1 MSIKSGKLA
10 MKTTPQALRD
20 LADLHARADDP
31 DAATALRWAA
41 DDIDRLTDAIAFEI
55 AATAALNA
63 VLDASGTAAAKYTA
77 EVQPDLTMVAAAE
90 LLCRH
95 ILRKINEL
103 DSNAP
108 SVDLVL
114 VNAAVDTMA
123 AFTDLRAERDTAL
136 DRAERAEE
144 ALDSLIARLD
154 ALAVDPTPTGTAEL
168 LRAWQRWALDKG
180 QGQPP
185 ALLDYPAVATE
196 IEQLWKH
203 NRALLAAL
211 AVKVDVITRLIG
223 AAGKTQTAIEPAP
236 DTGGG

>member
-1 MSIKSGKLA
+1 

-41 DDIDRLTDAIAFEI
+41 DDIDRLTDAIAFI
-55 AATAALNA
+55 RDL
-63 VLDASGTAAAKYTA
+63 TA

-136 DRAERAEE
+136 DRAEKAEE

-236 DTGGG
+236 DTGG